1 MEKLQ
6 KDGLGAGAAG
16 GNGGAGSASPEGK
29 KRMERKACA
38 AALCGNAIFG
48 FSFLASKIA
57 MDAAEPLVLLAA
69 RFLFSLVFMTALVAV
84 GAVKLR
90 LKGKRPARLL
100 PLGILQPVIYF
111 LCESYGIKFTNSSF
125 AGTMIALIPL
135 ATLFLGILL
144 LGEKCGLRQVGWAVC
159 SFIGVAVIS
168 LSGSEAGVVPAKGI
182 LLLIGAVFASSLFMV
197 CSRKLSEEFTA
208 FERTYVMFL
217 VGGAFFTV
225 AAAAQLRFDGAA
237 IAAEIVRCGRADFL
251 LAVIYLS
258 LISSVAAFM
267 LINYSAGKI
276 EARRSASFASISTV
290 VSIAAGV
297 LVSGEPFG
305 LAQLL
310 GSALILLGV
319 YRLNAGDE
327 RAEEAESPSHQ
338 SLA

>member
-1 MEKLQ
+1 
-6 KDGLGAGAAG
+6 
-16 GNGGAGSASPEGK
+16 
-29 KRMERKACA
+29 
-38 AALCGNAIFG
+38 
-48 FSFLASKIA
+48 

-135 ATLFLGILL
+135 ATLFLGIFL

-168 LSGSEAGVVPAKGI
+168 LSGSEAGVVSAKGI

-251 LAVIYLS
+251 